1 MTRVP
6 RPSARHAAVVAAASG
21 AFFVLAGL
29 MASSCPNMM
38 PTPQAG
44 VTDVKMQNM
53 AFVPQNVTIKQGESV
68 RWTNMDLVPHT
79 ATSGSPGDANA
90 GSLWNSG
97 NLSMG
102 QSYTHKFNDV
112 GEFVYF
118 CQVHPTMMFGAK
130 VTVTA
135 P

>member
-29 MASSCPNMM
+29 MASSCPNMT
-38 PTPQAG
+38 PAPQAG

-68 RWTNMDLVPHT
+68 RWTNMDLAPHT
-79 ATSGSPGDANA
+79 ATSGNPGDANA

-97 NLSMG
+97 KL
-102 QSYTHKFNDV
+102 
-112 GEFVYF
+112 
-118 CQVHPTMMFGAK
+118 
-130 VTVTA
+130 
-135 P
+135 